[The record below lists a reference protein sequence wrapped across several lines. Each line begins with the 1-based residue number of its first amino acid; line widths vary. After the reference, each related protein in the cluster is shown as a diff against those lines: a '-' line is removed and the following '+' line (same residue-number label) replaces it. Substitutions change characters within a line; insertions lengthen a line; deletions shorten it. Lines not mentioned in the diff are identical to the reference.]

1 MREVIPCPKVD
12 VELNRV
18 CRTIT
23 DNLKATPLPVLYT
36 LAGICPPGI
45 RRDVQTRIERDK
57 QLSEPRHPLFGGP
70 RRLGSRHSFMAVQ
83 GLEGRT
89 SETLRVELWK
99 GCNPNDNRAL
109 PAPSETL
116 PPGTDM
122 RGRNWA
128 ALTRAR
134 AKLARWG
141 RTASTACSCGEDP
154 KPYST

>member
-109 PAPSETL
+109 PAPSETA
-116 PPGTDM
+116 PGD
-122 RGRNWA
+122 RHARKELGRPDP
-128 ALTRAR
+128 
-134 AKLARWG
+134 
-141 RTASTACSCGEDP
+141 GESQAGTMGQDREH
-154 KPYST
+154 SLQLW